1 MLFCPCCR
9 HRQYPPMPTRYILPN
24 ATNLCIGS
32 ALIKI
37 IISNEIM
44 AFDGSAVFSA
54 MGWAGRTV
62 AGGEARAPRSE
73 QQPKRR
79 ATNGWTANTRP
90 FIDERCMEK
99 RKKKQSG
106 NLIGL
111 ASSSRSYYRHIVGW
125 CTRVFLAN

>member
-1 MLFCPCCR
+1 MLNAVLPML
-9 HRQYPPMPTRYILPN
+9 PASAMPTNAHTLYIVLPN

-99 RKKKQSG
+99 EKKT
-106 NLIGL
+106 I
-111 ASSSRSYYRHIVGW
+111 W
-125 CTRVFLAN
+125 